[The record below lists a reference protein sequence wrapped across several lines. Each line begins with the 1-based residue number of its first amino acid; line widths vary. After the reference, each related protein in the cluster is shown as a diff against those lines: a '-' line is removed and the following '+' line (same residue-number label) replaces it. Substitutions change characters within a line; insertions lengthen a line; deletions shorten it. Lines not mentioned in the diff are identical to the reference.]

1 MRVLVTG
8 GAGFIGS
15 HVAERL
21 IREGHE
27 VAIVDELNDY
37 YLPELKVANL
47 REIRQAGP
55 FRFYKADICDES
67 DMGRVF
73 STVRPEAV
81 IHLAARAG
89 VRPSLEQPLLYETVN
104 VRGTLV
110 LLEQCRLYGVPKF
123 LFASSSSVYGN
134 EDQVPYSEDHSR
146 NLPISPYA
154 ATKLAGEKLCFTY
167 SHLYGLSTTCLRF
180 FTVYG
185 PRQRPD
191 LAIRKFTEA
200 IDRGQSI
207 PVFGDGTT
215 SRDYT
220 FVDDTVSGIV
230 AALYHET
237 AFEVFNLGNS
247 SPVGLLDLIHHIER
261 AVGKEAIIRWL
272 PEQPG
277 DVRTT
282 YADITKARDLLGYN
296 PVTTMPDG
304 LRTFVGWHRNRRIS
318 DGIPALPIFPGYM
331 PAPIKSE
338 GARNTQR
345 GS

>member
-15 HVAERL
+15 HVSERL
-21 IREGHE
+21 IQQGHE

-37 YLPELKVANL
+37 YSPDLKTANL
-47 REIRQAGP
+47 REIREAGW
-55 FRFYKADICDES
+55 FHFYKADICDEVE
-67 DMGRVF
+67 MRRVF

-89 VRPSLEQPLLYETVN
+89 VRPSLEQPLLYEAVN

-110 LLEQCRLYGVPKF
+110 LLEQSRLHGVSKF

-134 EDQVPYSEDHSR
+134 EDQVPYSEDGSR

-167 SHLYGLSTTCLRF
+167 SHLYGLAAVCLRF

-200 IDRGQSI
+200 IDNGRPI
-207 PVFGDGTT
+207 PVFGDGST

-220 FVDDTVSGIV
+220 FVDDTVKGII
-230 AALYHET
+230 AALSHDT
-237 AFEVFNLGNS
+237 QFDVFNLGNS
-247 SPVGLLDLIHHIER
+247 SPVRLLDLIHAIER
-261 AVGKEAIIRWL
+261 AVGKEALIRWL

-277 DVRTT
+277 DVQIT
-282 YADITKARDLLGYN
+282 YADITKASRMLGYR
-296 PVTTMPDG
+296 PSTSIDQG
-304 LRTFVGWHRNRRIS
+304 LGTFVRWHRRRIS
-318 DGIPALPIFPGYM
+318 EQISSAPIFPGLV
-331 PAPIKSE
+331 AASIGSE
-338 GARNTQR
+338 GATEIQR